1 MTPNFLDY
9 SVCIGFFALMALI
22 GVVSSFRAGKNSSEF
37 FLSGRQM
44 PWWLLGFSLVATTF
58 AADTPN
64 FVANVVRTQGVAG
77 NWCWWAFLLT
87 GMVTVFIYAKL
98 WHRLGVL
105 TDIEFYEIRY
115 SGKSAAFV
123 RGFRTLY
130 LGLIFNTVV
139 MANVTLAMI
148 KILGVSLGFA
158 PWVTLVS
165 GGVITVIFS
174 VMGGFTAVIWA
185 DFIMFVVAMVG
196 AIALA
201 VVAVN
206 LPEVGGLSAM
216 LANPAVSGKISMLPD
231 LSQTDLVITLL
242 VIPLA
247 VQWWST
253 WYPGAE
259 PGGGS
264 YVAQRM
270 LAARNEN
277 HALGATLFFNFCH
290 YAVRPFPWIL
300 VALASILVFP
310 DLDSLRAAFP
320 NIPAHQM
327 KDDLAY
333 PAMFQ
338 FLPHGLF
345 GLMITSLFA
354 AYMSTIATHLNL
366 GSSYMVNDFY
376 QRFIR
381 PDASERRKVFMA
393 RVWTVILMILASV
406 LALFLESAKDCF
418 EIILSIGA
426 GTGLLFLL
434 RWFWWRLNAYSEI
447 AAMAISFIVAMG
459 FRFLPRMLGIVD
471 FDANLE
477 ATFGFDAASVK
488 LVLGVAITTLGWIL
502 VTYLTPPDDDE
513 TLFAFVRRTGATGP
527 GWRRVYEKAKAQGI
541 DLVSESTAPLNI
553 PLGVL
558 CSIIGC
564 AAIFSSLFAVGKWV
578 YLQFVPA
585 AVLTGISLVT
595 WLVLWACA
603 KRLTKTEST

>member
-1 MTPNFLDY
+1 MTPDFTPTTSLNYLDY
-9 SVCIGFFALMALI
+9 TVCIVFFVLMALI
-22 GVVSSFRAGKNSSEF
+22 GVVSAVRAGKNSSEY
-37 FLSGRQM
+37 FLSGRNM

-64 FVANVVRTQGVAG
+64 FVANVIRTQGVAG

-105 TDIEFYEIRY
+105 TDIEFYEKRY
-115 SGKSAAFV
+115 SGKSAAVV

-148 KILGVSLGFA
+148 KILGVSLGMD
-158 PWVTLVS
+158 PIVTIVS
-165 GGVITVIFS
+165 AGLITVIFA
-174 VMGGFTAVIWA
+174 VLGGFTAVIWA
-185 DFIMFVVAMVG
+185 DFIMFLVAMFG

-201 VVAVN
+201 VVAVQ
-206 LPEVGGLSAM
+206 LPEVGGLSNM
-216 LANPAVSGKISMLPD
+216 LAHPNVSWRLSMLPE
-231 LSQTDLVITLL
+231 LSQTDLVVTLL

-247 VQWWST
+247 IQWWSA

-270 LAARNEN
+270 LAAKSEN

-290 YAVRPFPWIL
+290 YAVRPFPWIV
-300 VALASILVFP
+300 VALASLIVFP
-310 DLDSLRAAFP
+310 DIASLREAFP
-320 NIPAHQM
+320 NIPAHMM

-381 PDASERRKVFMA
+381 PDASEKKLVLMGRI
-393 RVWTVILMILASV
+393 WTVILMVLASV
-406 LALFLESAKDCF
+406 MALYLESAMDTF
-418 EIILSIGA
+418 QIILSIGA

-434 RWFWWRLNAYSEI
+434 RWFWWRINAYSEI
-447 AAMAISFIVAMG
+447 AAMAISFIVAMTL
-459 FRFLPRMLGIVD
+459 RFWPALDWMNDSER
-471 FDANLE
+471 
-477 ATFGFDAASVK
+477 
-488 LVLGVAITTLGWIL
+488 LVWGVAITTVGWLI
-502 VTYLTPPDDDE
+502 VTFLTPADDDE
-513 TLFAFVRRTGATGP
+513 TLFAFVRRTGASGP
-527 GWRRVYEKAKAQGI
+527 GWRKVYERAAAQGI
-541 DLVSESTAPLNI
+541 DLRSEAEPVNV
-553 PLGVL
+553 PLGLL
-558 CSIIGC
+558 CSILGC
-564 AAIFSSLFAVGKWV
+564 SAIFSSLFAVGKWV
-578 YLQFVPA
+578 YLQYTPA
-585 AVLTGISLVT
+585 MVLTGISLVS
-595 WLVLWACA
+595 WLILWHF
-603 KRLTKTEST
+603 TKKLMETKKEQAAEE

>member
-9 SVCIGFFALMALI
+9 TVCIVFFLLMAAI
-22 GVVSSFRAGKNSSEF
+22 GVVSSIRAGKSTSEF

-64 FVANVVRTQGVAG
+64 FVANVVRTDGVAG

-105 TDIEFYEIRY
+105 TDIEFYETRY

-148 KILGVSLGFA
+148 KILGVSLGVS
-158 PWVTLVS
+158 PWMTITAA
-165 GGVITVIFS
+165 GTITVIFS
-174 VMGGFTAVIWA
+174 VLGGFTAVIWA
-185 DFIMFVVAMVG
+185 DFIMFIVAMVG

-201 VVAVN
+201 VVSLQ
-206 LPEVGGLSAM
+206 LPEVGGLSGLLSHPDVA
-216 LANPAVSGKISMLPD
+216 SKISMLPD
-231 LSQTDLVITLL
+231 LSNTDLVITLL
-242 VIPLA
+242 VIPLT

-253 WYPGAE
+253 WYPGSE

-270 LAARNEN
+270 LAAKNEN

-300 VALASILVFP
+300 VALCSIIIFP
-310 DLDSLRAAFP
+310 DLASLQKAFP
-320 NIPAHQM
+320 HIPAHMM

-345 GLMITSLFA
+345 GLMLTSLFA

-376 QRFIR
+376 KRFIR
-381 PDASERRKVFMA
+381 PDASERRMVAMG
-393 RVWTVILMILASV
+393 RIWTVILMILCST

-434 RWFWWRLNAYSEI
+434 RWFWWRINAYSEI
-447 AAMAISFIVAMG
+447 SAMIISFVTAIAL
-459 FRFLPRMLGIVD
+459 RFIPGLSPS
-471 FDANLE
+471 E
-477 ATFGFDAASVK
+477 K
-488 LVLGVAITTLGWIL
+488 LLWGVGLTTVGWIL
-502 VTYLTPPDDDE
+502 ITFLTPPDDDE
-513 TLFAFVRRTGATGP
+513 TLFAFVRRTGASGR
-527 GWRRVYEKAKAQGI
+527 GWRAVYKKAAEKGV
-541 DLVSESTAPLNI
+541 DLTSRFSPTNV
-553 PLGVL
+553 PLGLL
-558 CSIIGC
+558 CSFLGC
-564 AAIFSSLFAVGKWV
+564 IAIYSSLFAVGKWV
-578 YLQFVPA
+578 YLQTLPA
-585 AVLTGISLVT
+585 TILTVSSLAA
-595 WLVLWACA
+595 WLILWRITL
-603 KRLTKTEST
+603 RLINEK